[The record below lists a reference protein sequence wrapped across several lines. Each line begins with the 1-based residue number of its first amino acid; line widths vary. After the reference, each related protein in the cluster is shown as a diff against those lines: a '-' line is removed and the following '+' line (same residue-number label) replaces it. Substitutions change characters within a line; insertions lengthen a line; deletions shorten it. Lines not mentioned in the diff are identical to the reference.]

1 VGGATVAAMTTQTPA
16 LPFPVTPRRPGEP
29 EADLTGFMLIHRA
42 LRSGTRDL
50 AVAATAIGTG
60 APCPAGR
67 RSAYVTFATEV
78 LHEIHLHHTRE
89 DDVLWP
95 VIAASA
101 GAVVDLEPLTDDHTE
116 LHAVLSRAEQALA
129 AFAAAADGPA
139 AAALGAVLTEMADL
153 LDEHI
158 VEEEAEVFPVV
169 REHVSAKDFA
179 ACEKRFQKGSSPK
192 HLMFVLPWVIG
203 QCTPEERVAVLA
215 DAPVPLKVLLRLGEG
230 RWQRRRAVVLGQ

>member
-1 VGGATVAAMTTQTPA
+1 MTTKTPA

-29 EADLTGFMLIHRA
+29 EADLTGFTLIHRG
-42 LRSGTRDL
+42 LRSGSREL
-50 AVAATAIGTG
+50 ADAATAIGRG
-60 APCPAGR
+60 APCPPAR
-67 RSAYVTFATEV
+67 RDAYVAFATEV

-101 GAVVDLEPLTDDHTE
+101 GPVVDLEPLTDDHTE
-116 LHAVLSRAEQALA
+116 LHAVLARAEEALR
-129 AFAAAADGPA
+129 AFSGADDVRAAAAP
-139 AAALGAVLTEMADL
+139 LGAVLTELADL

-158 VEEEAEVFPVV
+158 VEEEAEVFPVI

-192 HLMFVLPWVIG
+192 HMMFVLPWIIA
-203 QCTPEERVAVLA
+203 QCSPRERADVLA
-215 DAPVPLKVLLRLGEG
+215 DAPAPLKVLLKLGEA
-230 RWQRRRAVVLGQ
+230 RWQRRRAVVLGL

>member
-1 VGGATVAAMTTQTPA
+1 MTTQTPA
-16 LPFPVTPRRPGEP
+16 LPFPVTPRRAGEP
-29 EADLTGFMLIHRA
+29 EADLTGFTLIHRA

-50 AVAATAIGTG
+50 AVAASAIGAG
-60 APCPAGR
+60 APCPAAR
-67 RSAYVTFATEV
+67 REAYVAFATEV

-116 LHAVLSRAEQALA
+116 LHAVLARAEEALRS
-129 AFAAAADGPA
+129 FAAAADVRAA

-158 VEEEAEVFPVV
+158 VEEEAEVFPVI
-169 REHVSAKDFA
+169 RRHVSAKDFA
-179 ACEKRFQKGSSPK
+179 ACEKRFQRGSGPK
-192 HLMFVLPWVIG
+192 HMMFVLPWVIG
-203 QCTPEERVAVLA
+203 QCTPEERAAALA
-215 DAPVPLKVLLRLGEG
+215 DAPAPLKILLRLGEG
-230 RWQRRRAVVLGQ
+230 RWQRRRALVVGT

>member
-1 VGGATVAAMTTQTPA
+1 MTTQTPA

-29 EADLTGFMLIHRA
+29 EADLTGFTLIHRG
-42 LRSGTRDL
+42 LRSGSREL
-50 AVAATAIGTG
+50 ADAATAIGRG
-60 APCPAGR
+60 APSPPSR
-67 RSAYVTFATEV
+67 RDAYVAFATEV

-116 LHAVLSRAEQALA
+116 LHAVLAGARAALGA
-129 AFAAAADGPA
+129 CARAAALRPA

-158 VEEEAEVFPVV
+158 VEEEAEVFPV
-169 REHVSAKDFA
+169 
-179 ACEKRFQKGSSPK
+179 
-192 HLMFVLPWVIG
+192 
-203 QCTPEERVAVLA
+203 
-215 DAPVPLKVLLRLGEG
+215 
-230 RWQRRRAVVLGQ
+230 